1 MEWTR
6 EKRYLPY
13 SKWNAETLL
22 DLQAEAANSAYQMH
36 YHLHPISG
44 LVNDPNGFSYFNG
57 EYHLFYQSYPFGAV
71 HGLKSWVHFK
81 SQDLVHWINLGL
93 AVKPDSMADSHGAYS
108 GSAREI
114 DGKLFLMYTGN
125 HRDENWVRTPY
136 QIGAWMDKDGVV
148 KDKTV
153 LFKNPDHITEH
164 FRDPQILKENDTY
177 YAILGAQD
185 KAEKH
190 GHIDVWKSKDLKN
203 WEELG
208 FLNLSDHDLGYMI
221 ECPNIVRVGGK
232 VVVIFCPQGLD
243 KKIADY
249 DDIYPNMYVIADDI
263 DFENHGLINP
273 GPLHNLD
280 EGFDVYAT
288 QAFNAPD
295 GTAYEVSWV
304 GLPDTTYPTDDENW
318 ANCLSQVKKL
328 SIHDG
333 KLIQEPVETIKSLRR
348 NEEKVSGKTIKEN
361 TTGQYE
367 LKLNISA
374 NQTGTLHFAANDDL
388 SESLQIKFDTND
400 GKLTLDRAQAGK
412 KVAVDYGTTRSTSFT
427 PHEDLK
433 LDIFVDHSLVEIFVN
448 GGEHVLTGRFF
459 TDPVNQRIK
468 FDQDTNYQGT
478 FYNMETIL

>member
-1 MEWTR
+1 
-6 EKRYLPY
+6 
-13 SKWNAETLL
+13 
-22 DLQAEAANSAYQMH
+22 
-36 YHLHPISG
+36 
-44 LVNDPNGFSYFNG
+44 
-57 EYHLFYQSYPFGAV
+57 
-71 HGLKSWVHFK
+71 
-81 SQDLVHWINLGL
+81 
-93 AVKPDSMADSHGAYS
+93 
-108 GSAREI
+108 
-114 DGKLFLMYTGN
+114 
-125 HRDENWVRTPY
+125 
-136 QIGAWMDKDGVV
+136 
-148 KDKTV
+148 
-153 LFKNPDHITEH
+153 
-164 FRDPQILKENDTY
+164 
-177 YAILGAQD
+177 
-185 KAEKH
+185 
-190 GHIDVWKSKDLKN
+190 
-203 WEELG
+203 
-208 FLNLSDHDLGYMI
+208 MI

-263 DFENHGLINP
+263 DFENHRLINP

-459 TDPVNQRIK
+459 TDPVNQRIN
-468 FDQDTNYQGT
+468 FDQDTYYQGT